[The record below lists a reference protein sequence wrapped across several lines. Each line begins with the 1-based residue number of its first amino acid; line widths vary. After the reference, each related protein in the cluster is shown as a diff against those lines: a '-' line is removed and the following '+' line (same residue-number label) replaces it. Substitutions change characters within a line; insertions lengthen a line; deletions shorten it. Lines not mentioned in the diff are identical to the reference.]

1 MNASSLYTLRESGL
15 SAVSL
20 TWALLLIAA
29 IVLVGVAASW
39 FRGSRLPPLERREVF
54 TKAESRFFE
63 LLQHAFPQQR
73 ILSQLSMGA
82 LLKPRRGLDKGEWW
96 RAYNGIAQKR
106 VDFVLC
112 TPRGEVLCLIELD
125 DASHDAQADA
135 YRDRVLGLG
144 RYVVVR
150 FRNKP
155 WPTIGIVRQAVFEAI
170 GLEAGGT
177 RRAA

>member
-1 MNASSLYTLRESGL
+1 MVGDPTFHPQGAF

-20 TWALLLIAA
+20 IWLLIA
-29 IVLVGVAASW
+29 VAAAALAVVAISW
-39 FRGSRLPPLERREVF
+39 FRGARMPPLERRELL

-63 LLQHAFPQQR
+63 ILQDAFPHHR
-73 ILSQLSMGA
+73 VMSQLSMGA
-82 LLKPRRGLDKGEWW
+82 LLKPRRGLDKSEWW

-106 VDFVLC
+106 VDFALC
-112 TPRGEVLCLIELD
+112 NRRGEVLCLIELD
-125 DASHDAQADA
+125 DSSHDAQADA

-150 FRNKP
+150 FRNRP
-155 WPTIGIVRQAVFEAI
+155 WPTIALVRQAVSEAI
-170 GLEAGGT
+170 GVEAGGN